1 MLPCQLFYLFLMN
14 SYEHQACKSHIDSGE
29 DWQTMIRKGS
39 NQAGGSALTGDW
51 KPMDAAPQPEP
62 TPPAPT
68 PAAQP
73 QPAVSRFAPLW
84 LDSNAWIPPA
94 QCHLVLQFLLWSL
107 LR

>member
-1 MLPCQLFYLFLMN
+1 
-14 SYEHQACKSHIDSGE
+14 
-29 DWQTMIRKGS
+29 MIRKGS

-73 QPAVSRFAPLW
+73 QPAVSRFATLW
-84 LDSNAWIPPA
+84 LDSNARILLYP
-94 QCHLVLQFLLWSL
+94 HLHIAISFAVSVVVYSGSSRLYLCTLMVL
-107 LR
+107 